1 MSKKTYRVDGTQRQ
15 NAPLWLPEKPVQP
28 GTGKSAF
35 RNLTAAVRAAEA
47 ARDEA
52 REERNA
58 GHEAL
63 AQLRELVMEAQ
74 VEHSRVLRELREARK
89 ECRFWGVLVPSVLIL
104 VFVLRLAGLWPQC

>member
-1 MSKKTYRVDGTQRQ
+1 MSKKVYKVDGTQFE
-15 NAPLWLPEKPVQP
+15 NAPLWLPEKKVTP
-28 GTGKSAF
+28 GSGKSAF

-89 ECRFWGVLVPSVLIL
+89 ECRFWGAMVHITLIL
-104 VFVLRLAGLWPQC
+104 VLVLRLAGLWPQC

>member
-1 MSKKTYRVDGTQRQ
+1 MSKKVYRVDGTQFE
-15 NAPLWLPEKPVQP
+15 NAPLWLPEKPVKP

-58 GHEAL
+58 GHEEL
-63 AQLRELVMEAQ
+63 ARVRSLVLEAQ
-74 VEHSRVLRELREARK
+74 VEHSRVLRELKKARR
-89 ECRFWGVLVPSVLIL
+89 ECRFWGAMFHITLIL
-104 VFVLRLAGLWPQC
+104 VLVLRLAGLWPQC